1 MAKHHLIFKVLIPS
15 QKPKEGEIVGVY
27 RTDDP
32 LLDFDRWDTYQT
44 KQLEDLPVCADC
56 DEPIQD
62 ETAFYI
68 NGEWI
73 CENCMDS
80 YRREVLSE

>member
-1 MAKHHLIFKVLIPS
+1 MYDNYDAWRSHDLE
-15 QKPKEGEIVGVY
+15 QQ
-27 RTDDP
+27 R
-32 LLDFDRWDTYQT
+32 
-44 KQLEDLPVCADC
+44 QLERMPVCADC
-56 DEPIQD
+56 DEHIQD

-80 YRREVLSE
+80 YRRDVLPI

>member
-1 MAKHHLIFKVLIPS
+1 MFC
-15 QKPKEGEIVGVY
+15 
-27 RTDDP
+27 TDDP
-32 LLDFDRWDTYQT
+32 IRDFEQHDAEQNMW
-44 KQLEDLPVCADC
+44 LEKMPVCADC
-56 DEPIQD
+56 DEHIQD

-80 YRREVLSE
+80 YRREVLPE

>member
-1 MAKHHLIFKVLIPS
+1 MFYS
-15 QKPKEGEIVGVY
+15 
-27 RTDDP
+27 DDP
-32 LLDFDRWDTYQT
+32 LMDFDRYDREQSRR
-44 KQLEDLPVCADC
+44 LAERPVCVEC

-73 CENCMDS
+73 CESCMDS
-80 YRREVLSE
+80 YRQVVPEA